1 MALVVEDGTGKSDAD
16 SYLSEAD
23 ADTYNTAHSAS
34 TDWSGAD
41 SADKEKALRL
51 ATQYLD
57 VRYDGLWKG
66 YKATDA
72 QALAWPRIVAE
83 KEDCYDSAYY
93 AQDALP
99 AVLEKATAEL
109 ALRVIEGDTL
119 FDDITKP
126 GTIKSQ
132 SVTVGPIQK
141 SIEYM
146 GGYNQVKKYPLIDG
160 LVRPLI
166 KNSSILERG

>member
-1 MALVVEDGTGKSDAD
+1 MALVVEDGTGLSTAN

-23 ADTYNTAHSAS
+23 ADTYNTDHSVS

-57 VRYDGLWKG
+57 VRYDGRWKS
-66 YKATDA
+66 YRSNED
-72 QALAWPRIVAE
+72 QALDWPRWYA
-83 KEDCYDSAYY
+83 KDSDGYY
-93 AQDALP
+93 WDTDQIPQRLKD
-99 AVLEKATAEL
+99 ATAEL

-119 FDDITKP
+119 FADITKP

-132 SVTVGPIQK
+132 SITVGPIKK

-146 GGYNQVKKYPLIDG
+146 GGYTQVKGYPLIDG

-166 KNSSILERG
+166 KNNSSLERG